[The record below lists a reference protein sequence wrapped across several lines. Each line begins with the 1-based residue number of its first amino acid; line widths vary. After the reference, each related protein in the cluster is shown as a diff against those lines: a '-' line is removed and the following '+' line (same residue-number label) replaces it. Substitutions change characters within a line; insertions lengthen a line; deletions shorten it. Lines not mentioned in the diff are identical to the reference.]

1 MPTKFKGI
9 CKSFKYITQ
18 IFVAKEREM
27 EIGYPT
33 DVKHLSHIG
42 WDGHSGSK
50 PSWMSHFET
59 APDFS
64 TSRGNLVGQMD
75 PNPLAMSTSGS
86 SQDFEESKG
95 IQPTPNTYKGISSGG
110 ASHVPKKPKRK
121 KVKSTS
127 SSESLSASS
136 IKSSRTAKPVARYS
150 EREATPIAQA

>member
-1 MPTKFKGI
+1 MSTMATKLKGI

-33 DVKHLSHIG
+33 DVKHLTHIG
-42 WDGHSGSK
+42 WDGPSGSK

-59 APDFS
+59 APDFT
-64 TSRGNLVGQMD
+64 TSRANLGGLMD
-75 PNPLAMSTSGS
+75 PNPLAMSTSSS
-86 SQDFEESKG
+86 SQDFEEPTG
-95 IQPTPNTYKGISSGG
+95 IQPKNTYKGIPFGG
-110 ASHVPKKPKRK
+110 VPHVPKKPKRK

-136 IKSSRTAKPVARYS
+136 RTAKSVARYS
-150 EREATPIAQA
+150 EREATPIAQV